1 MSGRLNKEYF
11 ETKRKH
17 KEDYRKKKF
26 TLKKAIFNLIIT
38 FIIIVL
44 YNIFNNYLS
53 KKTEQNKKENSSYL
67 YINPVINSV
76 NEYINIS
83 A

>member
-1 MSGRLNKEYF
+1 MSSRLNKEYF

-17 KEDYRKKKF
+17 KEGYRKKNL
-26 TLKKAIFNLIIT
+26 TLKKVIFNLIIT
-38 FIIIVL
+38 LVIIVL

-53 KKTEQNKKENSSYL
+53 NKAKQNKKEDSSYL

-76 NEYINIS
+76 NEYINTNS
-83 A
+83 

>member
-1 MSGRLNKEYF
+1 MSSRLNKEYF

-26 TLKKAIFNLIIT
+26 TFKKAIFNLIIT
-38 FIIIVL
+38 FIIIIL
-44 YNIFNNYLS
+44 YNIFNYYLS

-76 NEYINIS
+76 NECINIS
-83 A
+83 S

>member
-1 MSGRLNKEYF
+1 MSSRLNKEYF
-11 ETKRKH
+11 DTKRKH
-17 KEDYRKKKF
+17 KESYRKKKLTF
-26 TLKKAIFNLIIT
+26 KKAIFNLIIT
-38 FIIIVL
+38 FVIIVL

-53 KKTEQNKKENSSYL
+53 KKAEQNKKEDSSCL